1 MKQKKDFVLRQVCG
15 MSIITAEG
23 MKAIDFSK
31 LINLNE
37 TATFLWEEA
46 ARQGE
51 FTPDSL
57 AAALCKE
64 YEVDEAQALN
74 DCQEVV
80 ASWTKEGLLE

>member
-15 MSIITAEG
+15 MNIIAAEG

-31 LINLNE
+31 LVNLNE

-51 FTPDSL
+51 FTPESL
-57 AAALCKE
+57 AAALCEE
-64 YEVDEAQALN
+64 YEVDEAQALK
-74 DCQEVV
+74 DCQSIVD
-80 ASWTKEGLLE
+80 SWTKEGLLE

>member
-1 MKQKKDFVLRQVCG
+1 MKQKKDFALRQVCG
-15 MSIITAEG
+15 MNIITAEG
-23 MKAIDFSK
+23 KQAIDFSK

-51 FTPDSL
+51 FTPESL

-64 YEVDEAQALN
+64 YEVDEAQALK
-74 DCQEVV
+74 DCQETVD
-80 ASWTKEGLLE
+80 AWNKEGLLE

>member
-1 MKQKKDFVLRQVCG
+1 MRQKKDFVLRQVCG
-15 MSIITAEG
+15 MNIITAEG

-51 FTPDSL
+51 FTPESL

-64 YEVDEAQALN
+64 YEVDETLAKK
-74 DCQEVV
+74 DCQSIVG
-80 ASWTKEGLLE
+80 SWAKEGLLE

>member
-23 MKAIDFSK
+23 MQAIDFSK

-37 TATFLWEEA
+37 TAAFLWEEA
-46 ARQGE
+46 ARQGD
-51 FTPDSL
+51 FTPESL

-64 YEVDEAQALN
+64 YEVDEAQALK
-74 DCQEVV
+74 DCRETV
-80 ASWTKEGLLE
+80 AAWTKEGLLE